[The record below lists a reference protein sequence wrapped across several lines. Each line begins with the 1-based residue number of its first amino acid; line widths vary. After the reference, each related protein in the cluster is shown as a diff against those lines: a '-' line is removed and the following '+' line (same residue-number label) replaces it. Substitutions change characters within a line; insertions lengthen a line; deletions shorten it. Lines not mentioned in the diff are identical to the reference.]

1 MMQDV
6 VITINSAQRSDPEG
20 EDAIEFST
28 DGLYT
33 FDGENAC
40 LTYME
45 SEVTG
50 LTGTRTSV
58 MVMPDKVAVDR
69 DGMITSRMIFQI
81 GRKNA
86 FQYATPYGT
95 ATLSFDTRRI
105 EKNFDAEGGELL
117 IDYVVD
123 VEHSIV
129 SQNLFKLSVKKQ
141 KQVVRNYV

>member
-45 SEVTG
+45 SDVTG

>member
-123 VEHSIV
+123 VEHAIV